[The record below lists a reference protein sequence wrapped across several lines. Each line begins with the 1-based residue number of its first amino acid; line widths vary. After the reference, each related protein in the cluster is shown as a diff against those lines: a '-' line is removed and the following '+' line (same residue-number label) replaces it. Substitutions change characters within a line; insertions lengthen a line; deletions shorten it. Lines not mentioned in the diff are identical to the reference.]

1 MVQQVV
7 WQGPHFPWLCVIMSS
22 SQSGVYSSHI
32 HSVTYCCFL
41 GVFQEMTLMK
51 TSLLWI
57 SLGECGEACS
67 LMLLKPME
75 LVISAVMASERCIPC
90 HRCYLHR
97 QSGPE
102 SGPEEGFSI
111 TLSAARLPQVR
122 AEACI
127 SLQASWEWSKVWT
140 VRTIFGELNVQL
152 RNES

>member
-97 QSGPE
+97 QKWGLQHCQI
-102 SGPEEGFSI
+102 FSSCQHLKNWVPTWYHKTFLC
-111 TLSAARLPQVR
+111 TLTFGNKTVHLSCSLPCLECSR
-122 AEACI
+122 D
-127 SLQASWEWSKVWT
+127 T
-140 VRTIFGELNVQL
+140 Y
-152 RNES
+152 